1 MSELQA
7 INISAPEA
15 YSIKELPPNWAL
27 ISINDDSREE
37 LFPLQL
43 DRTDKRI
50 LTVKFEDI
58 ITEEVRNGRLCHP
71 LRQDLAGQI
80 ANFIEEYKNSNH
92 LIHCHA
98 GVSRSSA
105 IALYIH
111 LKYGHKLKDNFWL
124 LSNPNS
130 QALGMLVR
138 EGYRMGV
145 LSF

>member
-15 YSIKELPPNWAL
+15 YSIQQLPPNWAL

-58 ITEEVRNGRLCHP
+58 ITGEIRNGRVCHP
-71 LRQDLAGQI
+71 LRQDLAI
-80 ANFIEEYKNSNH
+80 EMVKFIEEYKDYNWVV
-92 LIHCHA
+92 HCHA

-105 IALYIH
+105 VALFIH

-124 LSNPNS
+124 LSNPNP
-130 QALGMLVR
+130 QALGMLTR
-138 EGYRMGV
+138 EGCRMGV
-145 LSF
+145 LCF